1 MEGQGVDEGWSKTTE
16 NMQACQKGEINPP
29 GAEKQSKNPQMPV
42 IAVIPSVPF
51 NLKFKQ
57 RNIHFQTSNFCM
69 AHYVYK
75 VLYMLSLKH
84 GSNITPTLQRDK

>member
-1 MEGQGVDEGWSKTTE
+1 
-16 NMQACQKGEINPP
+16 
-29 GAEKQSKNPQMPV
+29 MPV

-51 NLKFKQ
+51 NSKFKQ

-69 AHYVYK
+69 ARYVYK

-84 GSNITPTLQRDK
+84 GSNITPILQRDKWLSETLNDLLWVSQLVREPVGMYSWVFQLTAWPDQ

>member
-1 MEGQGVDEGWSKTTE
+1 
-16 NMQACQKGEINPP
+16 
-29 GAEKQSKNPQMPV
+29 MPI

-51 NLKFKQ
+51 NSKFKQ

-84 GSNITPTLQRDK
+84 GSNITPTLQRDKWLSETLNDLLWVSQLVREPVGMYSWVF